1 MKKKLTRKKKAILW
15 VLLVFTTILLA
26 VSLSAYFYMM
36 SMLNLINR
44 GDDLATVSPEDEFF
58 ETNDENGSGEETDPE
73 DVIWPED
80 DNGVIRDKDIIN
92 ILLIGQDRRP
102 GEGRARSDSMMIA
115 TLNRKNGSI
124 KITSL
129 MRDMYVQIPG
139 YSDNRINAAYAFGG
153 MKLLNEVIAKN
164 FLIHID
170 GNIEVD
176 FEGFIEG
183 IDILG
188 GVEIS
193 INKSEAAHLSKQ
205 GFSNLSAGKVHM
217 DGKLALAYAR
227 IRKIGNND
235 FGRTERQRKVILAA
249 IQKVKKSS
257 LSEIT
262 ALANKILPC
271 ITTDM
276 TNDQLLNLVYAGF
289 TSDLDNIEQHRIPVD
304 GSYKDA
310 WIRKMLVLVPDLEVN
325 RQALRNIIYGE

>member
-1 MKKKLTRKKKAILW
+1 
-15 VLLVFTTILLA
+15 
-26 VSLSAYFYMM
+26 M
-36 SMLNLINR
+36 S
-44 GDDLATVSPEDEFF
+44 F
-58 ETNDENGSGEETDPE
+58 ETDDENGSGEEMDPE

-183 IDILG
+183 IDIIG

-193 INKSEAAHLSKQ
+193 IN
-205 GFSNLSAGKVHM
+205 
-217 DGKLALAYAR
+217 R
-227 IRKIGNND
+227 
-235 FGRTERQRKVILAA
+235 
-249 IQKVKKSS
+249 VKPP
-257 LSEIT
+257 T
-262 ALANKILPC
+262 
-271 ITTDM
+271 
-276 TNDQLLNLVYAGF
+276 
-289 TSDLDNIEQHRIPVD
+289 
-304 GSYKDA
+304 
-310 WIRKMLVLVPDLEVN
+310 
-325 RQALRNIIYGE
+325 

>member
-1 MKKKLTRKKKAILW
+1 
-15 VLLVFTTILLA
+15 
-26 VSLSAYFYMM
+26 
-36 SMLNLINR
+36 
-44 GDDLATVSPEDEFF
+44 
-58 ETNDENGSGEETDPE
+58 
-73 DVIWPED
+73 
-80 DNGVIRDKDIIN
+80 
-92 ILLIGQDRRP
+92 
-102 GEGRARSDSMMIA
+102 
-115 TLNRKNGSI
+115 
-124 KITSL
+124 
-129 MRDMYVQIPG
+129 
-139 YSDNRINAAYAFGG
+139 
-153 MKLLNEVIAKN
+153 
-164 FLIHID
+164 
-170 GNIEVD
+170 
-176 FEGFIEG
+176 
-183 IDILG
+183 
-188 GVEIS
+188 
-193 INKSEAAHLSKQ
+193 
-205 GFSNLSAGKVHM
+205 M

>member
-58 ETNDENGSGEETDPE
+58 ETNDENGSGEEMDPE

-129 MRDMYVQIPG
+129 MRDMYVNSG
-139 YSDNRINAAYAFGG
+139 YRTTGHAMFRRHEAS
-153 MKLLNEVIAKN
+153 NEVIAK
-164 FLIHID
+164 
-170 GNIEVD
+170 
-176 FEGFIEG
+176 
-183 IDILG
+183 
-188 GVEIS
+188 
-193 INKSEAAHLSKQ
+193 
-205 GFSNLSAGKVHM
+205 
-217 DGKLALAYAR
+217 
-227 IRKIGNND
+227 
-235 FGRTERQRKVILAA
+235 
-249 IQKVKKSS
+249 
-257 LSEIT
+257 
-262 ALANKILPC
+262 
-271 ITTDM
+271 
-276 TNDQLLNLVYAGF
+276 
-289 TSDLDNIEQHRIPVD
+289 TS
-304 GSYKDA
+304 
-310 WIRKMLVLVPDLEVN
+310 
-325 RQALRNIIYGE
+325 